1 MVSMSKDSK
10 ITVTS
15 ESYCQ
20 NGFQNVMMKT
30 RFCNYFG
37 FCINLGGNQLL
48 QSLTICLIIN
58 TLVN

>member
-10 ITVTS
+10 RTVTS

-30 RFCNYFG
+30 RFCNYFAEI
-37 FCINLGGNQLL
+37 CI
-48 QSLTICLIIN
+48 I
-58 TLVN
+58 

>member
-20 NGFQNVMMKT
+20 NGFQDVMMKT
-30 RFCNYFG
+30 
-37 FCINLGGNQLL
+37 
-48 QSLTICLIIN
+48 
-58 TLVN
+58 